1 MSNWFNIKVK
11 NSWVEG
17 PKHVLYQLQL
27 LRSQKKVLDLGM
39 LTVRRSASCGVT
51 GRDSSVRPRKTPDA
65 TCLSD
70 VID

>member
-17 PKHVLYQLQL
+17 PKHVLYQLEL

-39 LTVRRSASCGVT
+39 LTVSRSAWYAHTEALVQTMLCGE
-51 GRDSSVRPRKTPDA
+51 KEA
-65 TCLSD
+65 E
-70 VID
+70 